1 MFFFYKF
8 CRAIPSIHLDNLM
21 LESGFQILH
30 GRSMKRIKMELT
42 TFSKLIQKENTI
54 IFTKGLNFSINLTGV
69 GIGDGLMSPYH
80 EGR

>member
-1 MFFFYKF
+1 
-8 CRAIPSIHLDNLM
+8 M